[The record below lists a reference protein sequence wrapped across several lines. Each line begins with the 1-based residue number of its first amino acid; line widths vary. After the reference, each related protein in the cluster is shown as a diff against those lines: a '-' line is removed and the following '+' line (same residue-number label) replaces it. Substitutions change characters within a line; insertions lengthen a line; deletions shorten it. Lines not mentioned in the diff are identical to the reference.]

1 MSEQTDRRILVTS
14 ALPYANG
21 PLHLGHLLEHIQT
34 DIWVRYQ
41 RSRGHECH
49 YVCADDTHGT
59 AIMLKAEQQKQSP
72 EQLIKNVQ
80 LDHSNDFNNF
90 LISHDNYYSTHSDEN
105 RQFSEQIYRQ
115 LYEQNYIAERS
126 ITQAF
131 DPEKQLF
138 LADRYIKG
146 QCPKCKAPDQYGDNC
161 EACGA
166 TYAPTDL
173 IDPFSTISGAQPIE
187 KESVHYFFKLPEFN
201 EFLAQWLSNDNLQPA
216 VVNKLREWLD
226 AGLQEWDI
234 SRDAPYF
241 GFEIPNAPNKFF
253 YVWLDA
259 PIGYMA
265 SFKDYCQQAQ
275 LNFDEF
281 WDKKQAEQAGT
292 ELFHFIGK
300 DIINFHGLFWPAM
313 LSACQLRLPS
323 AIYAHGFLM
332 VNGEKM
338 SKSRGT
344 FIMARSYLEHFK
356 PEYLRYFFASKLSHG
371 IDDIDLNLEDFVQKT
386 NSDLIGKLVNIAS
399 RCAGFISKRF
409 DNQLAQQL
417 PSPKLHAALLA
428 ESTVIADAYERRE
441 FAKAMRII
449 MSLADRINQ
458 YIDEQEPWVV
468 AKEDG
473 KDTELQKICSQAICG
488 FAMLMIYLK
497 PVLPDVADNAEQFL
511 NTSLNWTD
519 LQKSLCGTKINKFKP
534 LLKRIEIA
542 QVEKMLEAN
551 TQSKEP
557 VTQPKKILAEID
569 HQPKEISFEEFAKI
583 DLRVALI
590 TRAEHVEGADK
601 LLKLTLDLGDQTR
614 TVFSGIKSAYQPSD
628 LEGKLTVMIAN
639 LKPRKMRF
647 GISEGMVLAAGQGDN
662 EIYLLEPNNG
672 AKPGMQI
679 K

>member
-1 MSEQTDRRILVTS
+1 MIKKNIRRILVTS

-59 AIMLKAEQQKQSP
+59 AIMLKAEQQQQSP
-72 EQLIKNVQ
+72 EQLIANVQ
-80 LDHSNDFNNF
+80 TQHRKDFNDF
-90 LISHDNYYSTHSDEN
+90 LISHDNYYSTHSEEN
-105 RQFSEQIYRQ
+105 RYFSEQIYHQ
-115 LYEQNYIAERS
+115 LHEQNLIAERS
-126 ITQAF
+126 ISQAF
-131 DPEKQLF
+131 DPEKELF

-146 QCPKCKAPDQYGDNC
+146 KCPKCNASDQYGDNC

-173 IDPFSTISGAQPIE
+173 VDPFSTISGAEPIT
-187 KESVHYFFKLPEFN
+187 KESVHYFFKLPEFHD
-201 EFLAQWLSNDNLQPA
+201 FLTQWLSNENLQPA
-216 VVNKLREWLD
+216 VTNKLREWLD

-241 GFEIPNAPNKFF
+241 GFEIPNAPGKFF

-265 SFKDYCQQAQ
+265 SFKNYCQGKTI
-275 LNFDEF
+275 NFDDF
-281 WDKKQAEQAGT
+281 WDKQQAAEAGT
-292 ELFHFIGK
+292 ELLHFIGK

-313 LSACQLRLPS
+313 LNASQLRLPT
-323 AIYAHGFLM
+323 AIHAHGFLM

-344 FIMARSYLEHFK
+344 FIMAQSYLTHFK
-356 PEYLRYFFASKLSHG
+356 PEYLRYFFASKLSNG
-371 IDDIDLNLEDFVQKT
+371 IDDIDLNLEDFVQKA
-386 NSDLIGKLVNIAS
+386 NSDLVGKLVNIAS

-409 DNQLAQQL
+409 DNKLAQQL
-417 PSPKLHAALLA
+417 PNTELQNALLA
-428 ESTVIADAYERRE
+428 ESSTIADAYEQRD
-441 FAKAMRII
+441 FAKAMRMV

-458 YIDEQEPWVV
+458 YIDEQQPWVV
-468 AKEDG
+468 AKQEDQ
-473 KDTELQKICSQAICG
+473 DAELQGICSQAISG
-488 FAMLMIYLK
+488 FAILIIYLK
-497 PVLPDVADNAEQFL
+497 PVLPELAENAEKFL
-511 NTSLNWTD
+511 ATSLDWTD
-519 LQKSLCGTKINKFKP
+519 LEKSLCGSTINPFKP
-534 LLKRIEIA
+534 LLKRIEIT
-542 QVEKMLEAN
+542 QVEKMLASN
-551 TQSKEP
+551 TEEKKSAK
-557 VTQPKKILAEID
+557 VTKKKPEDTAK
-569 HQPKEISFEEFAKI
+569 PSTEISFEDFAKI

-590 TRAEHVEGADK
+590 TSAEQVDGADK
-601 LLKLTLDLGDQTR
+601 LLKLTLDLGNHSR

-647 GISEGMVLAAGQGDN
+647 GISEGMVLAAGPGEN
-662 EIYLLEPNNG
+662 EIYLLEPHMG
-672 AKPGMQI
+672 ATPGMKI